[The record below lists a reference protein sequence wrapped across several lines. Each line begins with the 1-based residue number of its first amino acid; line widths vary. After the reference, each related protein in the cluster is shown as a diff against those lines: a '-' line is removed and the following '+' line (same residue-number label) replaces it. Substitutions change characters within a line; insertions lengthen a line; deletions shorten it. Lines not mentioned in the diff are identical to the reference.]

1 MIFWASPDSSHHTK
15 AVAIF
20 SPVVTNVLDLPLPPG
35 TCSAAP
41 LVFGERAPAY
51 DHLQGWGRG
60 VCTGM
65 WLYVYVHVGTLF
77 LRH

>member
-20 SPVVTNVLDLPLPPG
+20 SPVVTNVLDLPLPPS

-51 DHLQGWGRG
+51 GPLQGWGR
-60 VCTGM
+60 VCALVCGYM
-65 WLYVYVHVGTLF
+65 CM
-77 LRH
+77 